1 MGDKG
6 TDYEADR
13 APADPQAEAGEWNA
27 LAYYAASSPQERQ
40 RSFVILFISLVCM
53 GAGQT
58 VLFAILPPLSR
69 QLGLTEVQTSTIF
82 GVSALIWVFTSTY
95 WGRKS
100 DHWGRKPVMLIGL
113 VAYGASTLLF
123 ASTMAAGL
131 AHWLPAFAIFP
142 LLIASRSV
150 YGTFGSGTSPAS
162 QAYVADRTAPAERL
176 QGVATINAAFGLG
189 SAMGPGIAAMLA
201 VIGILAP
208 FYFIALMA
216 FASAGAIWYLLPERT
231 PPRSHI
237 RRAKKSSLKWYDPRV
252 LPFVVFSVG
261 LGIAGT
267 VAVQTVG
274 FFFIDVLHASNELAV
289 QYNLIGQMASS
300 MAALFAQLV
309 VVQRFNFSAKHLTTF
324 GLATGFASFVLF
336 LTAPTFGTLVF
347 AMILSGLG
355 FGVARP
361 GFVAA
366 SSLTVT
372 PQEQGAVAGIIGGAS
387 AAGFIFGPAI
397 GEMYRWSPYIPYAFG
412 ATMMVLLFIFM
423 RVSRTLRNAGV
434 ITPDVESLEEA
445 EVSTP
450 PSV

>member
-6 TDYEADR
+6 TSDDNE
-13 APADPQAEAGEWNA
+13 PADTEAEAGEWNA
-27 LAYYAASSPQERQ
+27 LAYYTASSPEERQ
-40 RSFVILFISLVCM
+40 RSFIILFVSLVCM

-69 QLGLTEVQTSTIF
+69 QLGLTEVQTSSIF

-100 DHWGRKPVMLIGL
+100 DQWGRKPVMLIGL
-113 VAYGASTLLF
+113 IAYGLSTLLF

-131 AHWLPAFAIFP
+131 LHWLPAFLIFP

-176 QGVATINAAFGLG
+176 QGVATINAAFGMG
-189 SAMGPGIAAMLA
+189 SALGPGIAAMLA
-201 VIGILAP
+201 VIGVLAP
-208 FYFIALMA
+208 FYFIVLLA
-216 FASAGAIWYLLPERT
+216 FISAGAIWFLLPERT
-231 PPRSHI
+231 PPQSHKK
-237 RRAKKSSLKWYDPRV
+237 AQKSSLKWYDPRV
-252 LPFVVFSVG
+252 LPFVLFSVG

-309 VVQRFNFSAKHLTTF
+309 VVQRFSFSAKTLTTF
-324 GLATGFASFVLF
+324 GLAAGFVSFLLF
-336 LTAPTFGTLVF
+336 LAAPTFGTLVF

-366 SSLTVT
+366 SSLTVS

-387 AAGFIFGPAI
+387 AAGFIFGPLI
-397 GEMYRWSPYIPYAFG
+397 GEMYRWSPFLPYGFG
-412 ATMMVLLFIFM
+412 AAMMVTLFIFM
-423 RVSRTLRNAGV
+423 RASRTLRNAGV
-434 ITPDVESLEEA
+434 IKPDIESIEEA

-450 PSV
+450 PGI

>member
-6 TDYEADR
+6 TDYDSDDQ
-13 APADPQAEAGEWNA
+13 PAETAAEAGEWNA
-27 LAYYAASSPQERQ
+27 LAYYSASTPEERQ
-40 RSFVILFISLVCM
+40 RSFVILFVSLVCM

-58 VLFAILPPLSR
+58 ILFAILPPLSR

-95 WGRKS
+95 WGKKS
-100 DHWGRKPVMLIGL
+100 DQWGRKPVMLIGL
-113 VAYGASTLLF
+113 IAYAISTLLF
-123 ASTMAAGL
+123 ASIMGAGL
-131 AHWLPAFAIFP
+131 AHWIPAFLIFP
-142 LLIASRSV
+142 LLIVSRSV

-189 SAMGPGIAAMLA
+189 SALGPGIAAMLA
-201 VIGILAP
+201 VIGVLAP
-208 FYFIALMA
+208 FYFTAAMA
-216 FASAGAIWYLLPERT
+216 FAGAAAIWFLLPERT
-231 PPRSHI
+231 PPKSHSQ
-237 RRAKKSSLKWYDPRV
+237 RKQKSSLKWYDPRI
-252 LPFVVFSVG
+252 LPFVAFSVG

-309 VVQRFNFSAKHLTTF
+309 VVQRFNFSAKALTTF
-324 GLATGFASFVLF
+324 GLGIGFASFSLF
-336 LTAPTFGTLVF
+336 LIAPTFGTLVF

-361 GFVAA
+361 AFAAA
-366 SSLTVT
+366 SSLTVS

-397 GEMYRWSPYIPYAFG
+397 GEMYRWAPQIPYAFG
-412 ATMMVLLFIFM
+412 AAMMVGLFIFM
-423 RVSRTLRNAGV
+423 RASRTLRNAGV
-434 ITPDVESLEEA
+434 ITPNVESIEEA

>member
-6 TDYEADR
+6 TEYEADGEG
-13 APADPQAEAGEWNA
+13 ADTAAEAGDWNA
-27 LAYYAASSPQERQ
+27 LAYYTASTPEERR
-40 RSFVILFISLVCM
+40 RSFIILFVSLVCM

-58 VLFAILPPLSR
+58 ILFAILPPLSR
-69 QLGLTEVQTSTIF
+69 QLGLTEVQTSSIF

-95 WGRKS
+95 WGKKS
-100 DHWGRKPVMLIGL
+100 DLWGRKPVMLIGL
-113 VAYGASTLLF
+113 LAYAISTLLF

-131 AHWLPAFAIFP
+131 VHWLPAFAVFP
-142 LLIASRSV
+142 LLIASRSI

-176 QGVATINAAFGLG
+176 QGVATINAAFGMG
-189 SAMGPGIAAMLA
+189 SAMGPGIAALLA
-201 VIGILAP
+201 VIGVLAP
-208 FYFIALMA
+208 FYFIVLLAL
-216 FASAGAIWYLLPERT
+216 ASAGAIWFLLPERT
-231 PPRSHI
+231 PPKSHKQQQK
-237 RRAKKSSLKWYDPRV
+237 RTLKWYDPRI
-252 LPFVVFSVG
+252 LPFVLFSVG

-274 FFFIDVLHASNELAV
+274 FFFIDVLHASNEMAV

-309 VVQRFNFSAKHLTTF
+309 VVQRFNFSAKQLTTF
-324 GLATGFASFVLF
+324 GLATGFVSFTLF
-336 LTAPTFGTLVF
+336 LLAPTFGTLVF

-361 GFVAA
+361 GFAAA
-366 SSLTVT
+366 SSLTVS

-387 AAGFIFGPAI
+387 AAGFIFGPLI
-397 GEMYRWSPYIPYAFG
+397 GEMYRWAPQIPYAFG
-412 ATMMVLLFIFM
+412 AVLMVGLFIFT

-434 ITPDVESLEEA
+434 ITPNVDAIEEA
-445 EVSTP
+445 EASTP